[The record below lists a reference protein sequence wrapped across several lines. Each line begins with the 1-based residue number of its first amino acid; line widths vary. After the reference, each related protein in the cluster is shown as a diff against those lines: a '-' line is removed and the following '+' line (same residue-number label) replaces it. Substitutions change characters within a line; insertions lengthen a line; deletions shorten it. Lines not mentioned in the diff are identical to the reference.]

1 MTTIKVTSQLVIELG
16 RHGRTSPHA
25 TSAEIFRATPR
36 ATSAG
41 ITHCAGMFS
50 TAVQESGEED
60 GSDTVTVVTSR
71 RLHVY
76 CRPSKFPVPMQEMN
90 AHASAELVC

>member
-16 RHGRTSPHA
+16 REGRASHCA
-25 TSAEIFRATPR
+25 ISAEIFRNTPR
-36 ATSAG
+36 AIS
-41 ITHCAGMFS
+41 AGMFS
-50 TAVQESGEED
+50 TAVQESGEDD
-60 GSDTVTVVTSR
+60 GSDTVTVVTPR

-76 CRPSKFPVPMQEMN
+76 HHPSKFPVAVQEVN

>member
-16 RHGRTSPHA
+16 REGTTSHCA
-25 TSAEIFRATPR
+25 ISV
-36 ATSAG
+36 G
-41 ITHCAGMFS
+41 ITHCATSAGMFS

-60 GSDTVTVVTSR
+60 GSDTVTVVTPR

-76 CRPSKFPVPMQEMN
+76 HRPSKFPVPMQEVN
-90 AHASAELVC
+90 ADASAELVC